1 MVKNILTNGKSWLF
15 AKQSSIL
22 AAALI
27 MAVTFSLSAL
37 LGLIRDRMLAHYYGD
52 SADLGLYFAADR
64 LPSLIFNLL
73 VVGAFS
79 SAFIPVFTRYLK
91 EKERESAWRL
101 AAIVINAGLLIFL
114 GLTVLLVIFSRPISH
129 LLSAGQLGEA
139 EVAKMATMMQIMLV
153 AQLILI
159 VSSFFTGILQ
169 SFRYFFLPAIT
180 PIFYNLGI
188 ISALALF
195 SQRWGI
201 YAPVWGMVVG
211 ASLHLL
217 IQLPLAKYLGWRHF
231 WELKFSHPGLKEVW
245 RLLVPRVVSLG
256 ITQLPLL
263 FNTYLAFLVS
273 APAVVVLNFAS
284 HLQGLPVG
292 VFGLSMA
299 QATLPALSEE
309 SGEKENF
316 KKTFVHSWNQMLF
329 LIMPLAVLLIILRVP
344 VVRLVFG
351 AARYSWGSTLAT
363 AYTVAFFTLS
373 AFPQAAVYLLNR
385 AFYAVGDARTPL
397 KVSVYSTLFNLLLAI
412 FLVAGQHWG
421 VWSLAL
427 AYSLAA
433 IVSMV
438 WLFGDLARKVGGFA
452 WDELLS
458 PAVRVGS
465 ASLLTALA
473 LYIPMKI
480 LDQLVFDTTRT
491 LNLLALTTI
500 VSVFGLVIYWLCAK
514 MFLVEELAELRQ
526 AIFSLRKAEG
536 PASTLPEASV

>member
-1 MVKNILTNGKSWLF
+1 
-15 AKQSSIL
+15 
-22 AAALI
+22 

-101 AAIVINAGLLIFL
+101 AAQVLNAGLAVFL
-114 GLTVLLVIFSRPISH
+114 LLTILLLIFSRPLSQ
-129 LLSAGQLGEA
+129 LLSAGQLKLWQTE
-139 EVAKMATMMQIMLV
+139 KMAAMMRIMLL

-188 ISALALF
+188 IVTIAIF
-195 SQRWGI
+195 YQRFGI

-231 WELKFSHPGLKEVW
+231 WKLKFSHPGLREIW
-245 RLLVPRVVSLG
+245 RLLAPRVASLG

-309 SGEKENF
+309 SGERENF

-385 AFYAVGDARTPL
+385 AFYAVGDAKTPL
-397 KVSVYSTLFNLLLAI
+397 KVSIYSTLFNLLLAVY
-412 FLVAGQHWG
+412 LVAGWHWG

-433 IVSMV
+433 MMSMV
-438 WLFGDLARKVGGFA
+438 WLFWDLARKVGGFV
-452 WDELLS
+452 WEELLG
-458 PAVRVGS
+458 PGVRIGF

-480 LDQLVFDTTRT
+480 LDQVVFDTTRT

-526 AIFSLRKAEG
+526 ALVSLRKVES